1 MTILY
6 NAAELGMIRT
16 LIQYKGTMLLMVFK
30 SYVFWMLLAVHITL
44 LLIDRRV
51 DSINLPE
58 MNKDGFKLSTPL
70 LAFFLVFYVGE
81 AYSRMNFFWEQCIG
95 LRGTCMNW
103 AACVRNNFPRNPDQQ
118 WNSSRLLIASMHIIY
133 YQIND
138 DEGSN
143 QLGDDEW
150 DRMVN
155 RHLLTSTEVEY
166 LKAYEGYKP
175 FLPLV
180 WALAEAE
187 TALVGEARITN
198 LTASERYRVHDIL
211 KEFRDLTFTFR
222 GHCGQIQQW
231 IAQPT
236 PFPYYHALNFVLIFV
251 LAIFSYGLVTF
262 RFHEALTVWVYV
274 TICLIFLGLKESAVA
289 MNYPFGTDDID
300 FDVEDMLLGAYK
312 NVVAVLRDGRV
323 PRGRRSGSNISN
335 PLEEKL
341 SFAATKDAGRR
352 RMSRVTTSLPSLPS
366 FPLTRAAKLRT

>member
-6 NAAELGMIRT
+6 DAAELGMIRT
-16 LIQYKGTMLLMVFK
+16 LIQFRGTMIVMVLK
-30 SYVFWMLLAVHITL
+30 SIVFWMLLAVHITL
-44 LLIDRRV
+44 LLIDRQV
-51 DSINLPE
+51 DSIHLPK
-58 MNKDGFKLSTPL
+58 MHKDGFKLSTPL

-81 AYSRMNFFWEQCIG
+81 AYSRMNFFWAQCIG

-103 AACVRNNFPRNPDQQ
+103 AACVRNNFPRQPDKQ
-118 WNSSRLLIASMHIIY
+118 WNCSRLLLASMHIIY

-138 DEGSN
+138 DEGGEF
-143 QLGDDEW
+143 LGDDEW
-150 DRMVN
+150 DRMVK
-155 RHLLTSTEVEY
+155 RHLLHPEEVVLLQEY
-166 LKAYEGYKP
+166 QGYKP

-180 WALAEAE
+180 WALGEAE
-187 TALVGEARITN
+187 SALVGDSKVN
-198 LTASERYRVHDIL
+198 LTTSERYRVHDIL
-211 KEFRDLTFTFR
+211 KDFRDLTFTFR

-251 LAIFSYGLVTF
+251 LGIFSYGLVTF

-312 NVVAVLRDGRV
+312 NVVSVLRDTRE
-323 PRGRRSGSNISN
+323 PKGRRNPGSVRN
-335 PLEEKL
+335 PLDESIIYASNK
-341 SFAATKDAGRR
+341 AAGRR
-352 RMSRVTTSLPSLPS
+352 RMSRVTSAIPDLPVLS
-366 FPLTRAAKLRT
+366 KLRA